1 MKCALVGNQ
10 NSGKTTLF
18 NLLTGSNQKI
28 GNWAGV
34 TIERKEGIIKG
45 TDITLVDLPGI
56 YSLSPY
62 TSEEEVSRKFV
73 KDEKPDLII
82 NIIDA
87 TSIERSLYLTTQLL
101 ELDSKVIIALNM
113 EDILEKKGVKIDIAK
128 LSKLLNT
135 TIVSISA
142 LKKTGI
148 ENLIDHIKE
157 NDVLPNE
164 HNKIFESSIEQD
176 IEKIIEH
183 HKDHNLSRFDA
194 VKIFERDRLYKVL
207 IDDEIEKIIK
217 SQEDKYQTD
226 SEELIASKRY
236 EYIEKIRDES
246 ITFEKREENITDK
259 IDKIVLNKWL
269 ALPIFALIMALVYFF
284 SVGVIGGL
292 TTSFIDALFNG
303 SETIELMG
311 NEVPFVI
318 KGLGPLL
325 GDLILESGGHTWAA
339 SLVQDGVINGVGA
352 VVSFLPQLIIL
363 FFFLSILETSGY
375 MARIAFFLDRI
386 FKKFGLS
393 GKSLIPFIIG
403 AGCSVP
409 AIMASRTV
417 EDEKEKKMT
426 IILTPFIPCAS
437 KLPIIALFAS
447 FFFSSYA
454 WLVTFSLYVF
464 AIAIIILSALVMK
477 KFIFKGEG
485 TSFISELPSYHIPS
499 PRYVFRDVYDRSF
512 AFVKRAGT
520 TIFLCSIVIWFLASF
535 SLDFRYIE
543 GDALSISDSYLA
555 LIGNIFG
562 WIFYPMLGMNYSW
575 AMTVTAIQ
583 GLVAKEQIVSSMAI
597 LSGLTEGSEVFMSP
611 LFSFLKGYQA
621 YAFMVFNLFSA
632 PCIGAISAMKS
643 ELNNRKSLLK
653 AILFQTGLAWVLGS
667 LIGTLGWLFTL

>member
-113 EDILEKKGVKIDIAK
+113 EDILEKKGVKIDIVK

-164 HNKIFESSIEQD
+164 HNKILDSSIEQD

-386 FKKFGLS
+386 FKRFGLS

-597 LSGLTEGSEVFMSP
+597 LSGLTEGSEVFLSP

-643 ELNNRKSLLK
+643 ELNNRKSLIK

>member
-1 MKCALVGNQ
+1 
-10 NSGKTTLF
+10 
-18 NLLTGSNQKI
+18 
-28 GNWAGV
+28 
-34 TIERKEGIIKG
+34 
-45 TDITLVDLPGI
+45 
-56 YSLSPY
+56 
-62 TSEEEVSRKFV
+62 
-73 KDEKPDLII
+73 
-82 NIIDA
+82 
-87 TSIERSLYLTTQLL
+87 
-101 ELDSKVIIALNM
+101 
-113 EDILEKKGVKIDIAK
+113 
-128 LSKLLNT
+128 
-135 TIVSISA
+135 
-142 LKKTGI
+142 
-148 ENLIDHIKE
+148 
-157 NDVLPNE
+157 
-164 HNKIFESSIEQD
+164 
-176 IEKIIEH
+176 
-183 HKDHNLSRFDA
+183 
-194 VKIFERDRLYKVL
+194 
-207 IDDEIEKIIK
+207 
-217 SQEDKYQTD
+217 
-226 SEELIASKRY
+226 
-236 EYIEKIRDES
+236 
-246 ITFEKREENITDK
+246 
-259 IDKIVLNKWL
+259 
-269 ALPIFALIMALVYFF
+269 MALVYFL

-339 SLVQDGVINGVGA
+339 SLVQDGVVNGVGA

-386 FKKFGLS
+386 FKRFGLS

-643 ELNNRKSLLK
+643 ELNNRKSLIK

>member
-113 EDILEKKGVKIDIAK
+113 EDILEKKGVKIDIVK

-164 HNKIFESSIEQD
+164 HNKIFESLIEQD

-236 EYIEKIRDES
+236 EYIEKIRDQS

-386 FKKFGLS
+386 FKRFGLS

-597 LSGLTEGSEVFMSP
+597 LSGLTEGSEVFLSP
-611 LFSFLKGYQA
+611 LFSFLKGYEA

>member
-1 MKCALVGNQ
+1 M
-10 NSGKTTLF
+10 
-18 NLLTGSNQKI
+18 
-28 GNWAGV
+28 
-34 TIERKEGIIKG
+34 
-45 TDITLVDLPGI
+45 P
-56 YSLSPY
+56 SLKMQFKL
-62 TSEEEVSRKFV
+62 EV
-73 KDEKPDLII
+73 
-82 NIIDA
+82 
-87 TSIERSLYLTTQLL
+87 
-101 ELDSKVIIALNM
+101 
-113 EDILEKKGVKIDIAK
+113 
-128 LSKLLNT
+128 
-135 TIVSISA
+135 
-142 LKKTGI
+142 
-148 ENLIDHIKE
+148 
-157 NDVLPNE
+157 
-164 HNKIFESSIEQD
+164 
-176 IEKIIEH
+176 
-183 HKDHNLSRFDA
+183 
-194 VKIFERDRLYKVL
+194 
-207 IDDEIEKIIK
+207 IEKIIK

-386 FKKFGLS
+386 FKRFGLS

-485 TSFISELPSYHIPS
+485 TSFISE
-499 PRYVFRDVYDRSF
+499 R
-512 AFVKRAGT
+512 
-520 TIFLCSIVIWFLASF
+520 
-535 SLDFRYIE
+535 
-543 GDALSISDSYLA
+543 
-555 LIGNIFG
+555 
-562 WIFYPMLGMNYSW
+562 
-575 AMTVTAIQ
+575 
-583 GLVAKEQIVSSMAI
+583 
-597 LSGLTEGSEVFMSP
+597 
-611 LFSFLKGYQA
+611 
-621 YAFMVFNLFSA
+621 
-632 PCIGAISAMKS
+632 
-643 ELNNRKSLLK
+643 
-653 AILFQTGLAWVLGS
+653 
-667 LIGTLGWLFTL
+667 